1 MSKQFFTER
10 DIEDLA
16 SQGVFTLTIGEN
28 VVLTELAF
36 EKAQRLGVK
45 LIQQHQLPPSAPIR
59 PYLSETVAPSPSSQ
73 HHTAGLPLNKDE
85 SCESASGSPSGQNLV
100 TRSTPPCW
108 KRSSPGCW
116 TTSGRINPCFGRA
129 HGTAVCTLN
138 IPARRD

>member
-85 SCESASGSPSGQNLV
+85 SLRERIRIAVRAKLGDQVDPTLLETII
-100 TRSTPPCW
+100 TRVLDNI
-108 KRSSPGCW
+108 G
-116 TTSGRINPCFGRA
+116 A
-129 HGTAVCTLN
+129 H
-138 IPARRD
+138 